1 MNHPEEKD
9 ILIVFNMTRNLW
21 FQVVPVS
28 ESHVFII
35 LTISLAGDVA
45 SFQTSTVTTDTR
57 ISRIWLTRYN
67 NCVTTFSLPAFKRG
81 RALSKTQPQ
90 NWGTVIWTYCKD
102 CISSRSVSSCTISPP
117 KSTLEACEEDLKIET
132 ISNVCNFVHIA
143 SKSQQ
148 QIQLTNMLL
157 CEENI
162 LLLIEWT
169 SDSCF
174 CFVLDQQGELDFY
187 SASWLK
193 QQSMGKP
200 IAPLGHIWVKQS
212 LLLLLAMYLRWQ
224 VASTTFIVFGL
235 TWPDLETHDTTL
247 EMTTLSITTQAQSGL
262 HVDIKYVILPVQ
274 HRKFSKK
281 NQIGLLPLDNTLQ
294 HLLIGQL

>member
-67 NCVTTFSLPAFKRG
+67 NCVTTFSLPVFKRG

-117 KSTLEACEEDLKIET
+117 KSMLEACEEDLKIET

-148 QIQLTNMLL
+148 QIQLTNRLL

-162 LLLIEWT
+162 LLLIEWA

-174 CFVLDQQGELDFY
+174 CFVLDQQGELDFF

-193 QQSMGKP
+193 QQSMGKH
-200 IAPLGHIWVKQS
+200 IAPLGHIILILSQ
-212 LLLLLAMYLRWQ
+212 
-224 VASTTFIVFGL
+224 TVFAL
-235 TWPDLETHDTTL
+235 TPC
-247 EMTTLSITTQAQSGL
+247 
-262 HVDIKYVILPVQ
+262 HVP
-274 HRKFSKK
+274 
-281 NQIGLLPLDNTLQ
+281 
-294 HLLIGQL
+294 